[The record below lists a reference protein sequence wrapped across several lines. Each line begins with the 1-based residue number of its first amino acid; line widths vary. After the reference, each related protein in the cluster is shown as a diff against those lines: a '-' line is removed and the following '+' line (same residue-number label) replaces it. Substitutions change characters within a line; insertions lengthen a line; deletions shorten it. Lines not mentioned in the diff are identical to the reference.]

1 MSFWNPVKVS
11 EDKQLETDRRVIIR
25 LGKEKLLQQQKKVS
39 ARLEKQREKVASAD
53 YTNTSKRVLSKLR
66 NDYTF
71 TLKELESINRRID
84 ICDSELN
91 LK

>member
-11 EDKQLETDRRVIIR
+11 EGKQLETDRRVIIR

>member
-1 MSFWNPVKVS
+1 MVGESRNRRYLYIKHGLQMH
-11 EDKQLETDRRVIIR
+11 DLEHPKCVP
-25 LGKEKLLQQQKKVS
+25 KQKKVS

-53 YTNTSKRVLSKLR
+53 YNNTSKRLLSKLR

-84 ICDSELN
+84 ICESELN

>member
-25 LGKEKLLQQQKKVS
+25 LGKEKLLQQQKKVA